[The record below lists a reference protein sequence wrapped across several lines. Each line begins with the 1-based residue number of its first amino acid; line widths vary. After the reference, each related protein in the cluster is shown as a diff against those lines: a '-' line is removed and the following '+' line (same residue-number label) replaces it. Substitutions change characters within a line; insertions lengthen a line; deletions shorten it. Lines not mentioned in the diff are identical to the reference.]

1 MRDFEFRG
9 QGVNGEWHEGLLSKS
24 EGLSGQPEKGYYISN
39 KAGMPWAYQV
49 IPKTVGQFTGL
60 KDKNGKEIYEGD
72 IVKMIA
78 TILKYSLDSLG
89 GEVEEKIKIEYI
101 GEVKI
106 WASMGVVMKIFS
118 KNGGLLPNTENNIK
132 NVRKYRSE
140 RIGNKFENPELL
152 EEQR

>member
-1 MRDFEFRG
+1 MREIKFRAWDKVDKYMMYDVYMRRVNMDFIDFKRS
-9 QGVNGEWHEGLLSKS
+9 HEGLRWTINIECKDIVLM
-24 EGLSGQPEKGYYISN
+24 QY
-39 KAGMPWAYQV
+39 
-49 IPKTVGQFTGL
+49 TGL

-78 TILKYSLDSLG
+78 TILEYSLDSLG
-89 GEVEEKIKIEYI
+89 GEVEEEIKIEYI
-101 GEVKI
+101 GEIKI

-152 EEQR
+152 EMENG